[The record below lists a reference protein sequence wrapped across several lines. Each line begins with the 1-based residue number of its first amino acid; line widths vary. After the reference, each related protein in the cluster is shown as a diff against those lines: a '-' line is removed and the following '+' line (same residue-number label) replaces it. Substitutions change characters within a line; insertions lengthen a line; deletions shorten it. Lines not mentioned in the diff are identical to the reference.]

1 MRLQQVRSLAEPA
14 GPQSILANRCW
25 MIMELVIPL
34 QLTCILISS
43 HSFFFCQLLCL
54 KCTCKDSVHQVTSYA
69 ANCFLYSFYSGK
81 GQQRVHI
88 KIKIA
93 FNAAEKN
100 QRSKRIKSRRRRAK
114 GTRWFRKVWPPA
126 RSRPIAAQK
135 DQVISLDVCSL
146 TQRSTFFSASFFSM
160 GHFFMLDLSDQ

>member
-1 MRLQQVRSLAEPA
+1 MSLFCYPA
-14 GPQSILANRCW
+14 LIPRYNFVSSIRPSINAAAASLFSRRASWSAKHLSKSLLNDNGTCNSIAINVYTYLLAF
-25 MIMELVIPL
+25 
-34 QLTCILISS
+34 
-43 HSFFFCQLLCL
+43 FFFCQLLCL

-114 GTRWFRKVWPPA
+114 GTR
-126 RSRPIAAQK
+126 
-135 DQVISLDVCSL
+135 
-146 TQRSTFFSASFFSM
+146 
-160 GHFFMLDLSDQ
+160 